1 MGLIDNIEFN
11 AKLRNHYVGKENI
24 YRLGFVWHY
33 RFNHGKSLGSTEWF
47 GKPFM
52 LPQGMSR
59 NEGFKVLSY
68 LTDFIEKE
76 ESYEPC
82 SFQSVIALENIL
94 DLEQLGFRRVKDN
107 DMMIKVIDLFTVYG
121 RKLYFKLSPYY
132 HKYFEWYTENVTLE
146 EVKNIYAKYGIEFK
160 DIVWNDKKNE
170 IKQAKVLKHDNK
182 INRP

>member
-94 DLEQLGFRRVKDN
+94 DLEQLGFRRVEDN

-146 EVKNIYAKYGIEFK
+146 EVKNIYDKYNMEFQ
-160 DIVWNDKKNE
+160 DIKWTDETKEENHTR
-170 IKQAKVLKHDNK
+170 VLKK
-182 INRP
+182 

>member
-82 SFQSVIALENIL
+82 SYQSVIALENIL
-94 DLEQLGFRRVKDN
+94 DSSSSPEFSRAGFN
-107 DMMIKVIDLFTVYG
+107 LYPSCLYPLSLF
-121 RKLYFKLSPYY
+121 
-132 HKYFEWYTENVTLE
+132 
-146 EVKNIYAKYGIEFK
+146 
-160 DIVWNDKKNE
+160 
-170 IKQAKVLKHDNK
+170 
-182 INRP
+182 